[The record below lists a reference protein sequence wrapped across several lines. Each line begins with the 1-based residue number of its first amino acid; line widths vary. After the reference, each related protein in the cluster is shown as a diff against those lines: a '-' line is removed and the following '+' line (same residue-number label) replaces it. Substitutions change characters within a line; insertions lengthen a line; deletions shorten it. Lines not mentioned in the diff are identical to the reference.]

1 MEKLTTAKSTVRS
14 MDQRTRTRL
23 EVGFKAPW
31 LVWVIFVFSLRA
43 ASAHDIDT
51 SYETGRFS
59 QVK

>member
-43 ASAHDIDT
+43 ASAHDIDNII
-51 SYETGRFS
+51 
-59 QVK
+59 